1 MEGCER
7 SGRPKEAT
15 TDVNIERAQF
25 DHVWKEKMLRDKA
38 RQIGIKFGAV
48 QTILTDILGMSKS
61 QLDGSSELLTK
72 DQKKSRPDKYLLSL

>member
-1 MEGCER
+1 
-7 SGRPKEAT
+7 
-15 TDVNIERAQF
+15 
-25 DHVWKEKMLRDKA
+25 MLRDKA

-72 DQKKSRPDKYLLSL
+72 DQKNAGLISISCLSRKIDLRNGCIEL